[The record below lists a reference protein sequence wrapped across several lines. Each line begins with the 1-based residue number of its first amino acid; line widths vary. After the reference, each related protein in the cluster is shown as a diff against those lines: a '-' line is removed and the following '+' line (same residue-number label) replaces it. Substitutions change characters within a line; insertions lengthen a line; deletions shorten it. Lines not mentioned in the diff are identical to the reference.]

1 MTDVEKKVDMS
12 LDELVAMRQ
21 KEAKKKA
28 KKPAKKATARGAAK
42 TASKK
47 GKPTR
52 KAVAAAASKMNRQQ
66 KMNARRG
73 IGGPKLSQNEI
84 QKRASK
90 ATKKKGAK
98 VTLKGRGAKVKKP
111 AFKPA
116 GKAPVQPKSFT
127 IEPNKGDRP
136 VSIKDFVLPKG
147 TKMQISFKKV
157 KPAAKG
163 KAKAPVKK
171 KTVRRGV
178 LYSRPRRWRLDTRTR
193 PQAAKTKKAPA
204 KKAPTRK
211 APARKASA
219 KKPAGKKIQVNVGAK
234 KRPTRKKK

>member
-171 KTVRRGV
+171 KT
-178 LYSRPRRWRLDTRTR
+178 
-193 PQAAKTKKAPA
+193 AAKKKKAPA

>member
-1 MTDVEKKVDMS
+1 M
-12 LDELVAMRQ
+12 
-21 KEAKKKA
+21 
-28 KKPAKKATARGAAK
+28 G
-42 TASKK
+42 
-47 GKPTR
+47 
-52 KAVAAAASKMNRQQ
+52 
-66 KMNARRG
+66 
-73 IGGPKLSQNEI
+73 
-84 QKRASK
+84 
-90 ATKKKGAK
+90 KKKGAK

-171 KTVRRGV
+171 KT
-178 LYSRPRRWRLDTRTR
+178 
-193 PQAAKTKKAPA
+193 AAKTKKAPA
-204 KKAPTRK
+204 KKPTRK

-219 KKPAGKKIQVNVGAK
+219 KKPAGK
-234 KRPTRKKK
+234 

>member
-1 MTDVEKKVDMS
+1 M
-12 LDELVAMRQ
+12 
-21 KEAKKKA
+21 
-28 KKPAKKATARGAAK
+28 G
-42 TASKK
+42 

-52 KAVAAAASKMNRQQ
+52 KAVAQAASKMNRQQ

-84 QKRASK
+84 QKRAAK

-116 GKAPVQPKSFT
+116 GKAKAPVQPKSFT
-127 IEPNKGDRP
+127 IGPNKGDRP

-163 KAKAPVKK
+163 SKAKAPVKK
-171 KTVRRGV
+171 KAV
-178 LYSRPRRWRLDTRTR
+178 
-193 PQAAKTKKAPA
+193 AKRKAPA
-204 KKAPTRK
+204 KKAAPTRK

-234 KRPTRKKK
+234 KRPQRKKK

>member
-1 MTDVEKKVDMS
+1 MGM
-12 LDELVAMRQ
+12 
-21 KEAKKKA
+21 
-28 KKPAKKATARGAAK
+28 
-42 TASKK
+42 
-47 GKPTR
+47 
-52 KAVAAAASKMNRQQ
+52 
-66 KMNARRG
+66 
-73 IGGPKLSQNEI
+73 
-84 QKRASK
+84 
-90 ATKKKGAK
+90 
-98 VTLKGRGAKVKKP
+98 RGAKVKKP

-116 GKAPVQPKSFT
+116 GKAKAPVQPKSFT

-171 KTVRRGV
+171 KAV
-178 LYSRPRRWRLDTRTR
+178 
-193 PQAAKTKKAPA
+193 AKRKAPA

-219 KKPAGKKIQVNVGAK
+219 KKPAAKKIQVNVGAK
-234 KRPTRKKK
+234 KRPQRKKK

>member
-28 KKPAKKATARGAAK
+28 KKPAKKTVRGAAK

-52 KAVAAAASKMNRQQ
+52 KAVAQAASKMNRQQ

-84 QKRASK
+84 QKRAAK

-116 GKAPVQPKSFT
+116 GKAKAPVQPKSFT

-136 VSIKDFVLPKG
+136 VSIKDFVL
-147 TKMQISFKKV
+147 
-157 KPAAKG
+157 
-163 KAKAPVKK
+163 
-171 KTVRRGV
+171 
-178 LYSRPRRWRLDTRTR
+178 
-193 PQAAKTKKAPA
+193 
-204 KKAPTRK
+204 
-211 APARKASA
+211 
-219 KKPAGKKIQVNVGAK
+219 
-234 KRPTRKKK
+234 

>member
-28 KKPAKKATARGAAK
+28 KKPAKKTVRGAAK

-52 KAVAAAASKMNRQQ
+52 KAVAQAASKMNRQQ

-163 KAKAPVKK
+163 SKAKAPVKK
-171 KTVRRGV
+171 KAV
-178 LYSRPRRWRLDTRTR
+178 
-193 PQAAKTKKAPA
+193 AKRKAPA
-204 KKAPTRK
+204 KKAAPTRK

-234 KRPTRKKK
+234 KRPQRKKK

>member
-1 MTDVEKKVDMS
+1 
-12 LDELVAMRQ
+12 MRHHHSQ
-21 KEAKKKA
+21 A

-52 KAVAAAASKMNRQQ
+52 KAVAQAASKMNRQQ

-163 KAKAPVKK
+163 GKAKAPVKK
-171 KTVRRGV
+171 KAV
-178 LYSRPRRWRLDTRTR
+178 
-193 PQAAKTKKAPA
+193 AKRKAPA
-204 KKAPTRK
+204 KKAAPTRK

-234 KRPTRKKK
+234 KRPQRKKK

>member
-1 MTDVEKKVDMS
+1 M
-12 LDELVAMRQ
+12 
-21 KEAKKKA
+21 
-28 KKPAKKATARGAAK
+28 
-42 TASKK
+42 
-47 GKPTR
+47 
-52 KAVAAAASKMNRQQ
+52 
-66 KMNARRG
+66 
-73 IGGPKLSQNEI
+73 
-84 QKRASK
+84 
-90 ATKKKGAK
+90 
-98 VTLKGRGAKVKKP
+98 TLKGRGAKVKKP

-178 LYSRPRRWRLDTRTR
+178 PFSRPRRWRGAPVDARPRHTDPRATQRDRTFAER
-193 PQAAKTKKAPA
+193 EVDRWPPHDADRFAGRQEQES
-204 KKAPTRK
+204 
-211 APARKASA
+211 AR
-219 KKPAGKKIQVNVGAK
+219 
-234 KRPTRKKK
+234 

>member
-28 KKPAKKATARGAAK
+28 KKPAKKTVRGAAK

-52 KAVAAAASKMNRQQ
+52 KAVAQAASKMNRQQ

-163 KAKAPVKK
+163 GKAKAPVKK
-171 KTVRRGV
+171 KAV
-178 LYSRPRRWRLDTRTR
+178 
-193 PQAAKTKKAPA
+193 AKRKAPA
-204 KKAPTRK
+204 KAKAPTRK

-234 KRPTRKKK
+234 KRPQRKKK

>member
-28 KKPAKKATARGAAK
+28 KKPAKKTVRGAAK

-52 KAVAAAASKMNRQQ
+52 KAVAQAASKMNRQQ

-157 KPAAKG
+157 NPAAKG

-171 KTVRRGV
+171 KT
-178 LYSRPRRWRLDTRTR
+178 
-193 PQAAKTKKAPA
+193 AAKSKKAPA

-219 KKPAGKKIQVNVGAK
+219 KKPAAKKGSIQVNVAK
-234 KRPTRKKK
+234 KRPQRKKK

>member
-28 KKPAKKATARGAAK
+28 KKPAKKTVRGAAK

-52 KAVAAAASKMNRQQ
+52 KAVAQAASKMNRQQ

-84 QKRASK
+84 QKRAAK

-171 KTVRRGV
+171 KAV
-178 LYSRPRRWRLDTRTR
+178 
-193 PQAAKTKKAPA
+193 AKRKAPA

-219 KKPAGKKIQVNVGAK
+219 KKPAAGKKIQVNVGAK
-234 KRPTRKKK
+234 KRPQRKKK

>member
-1 MTDVEKKVDMS
+1 MV
-12 LDELVAMRQ
+12 
-21 KEAKKKA
+21 
-28 KKPAKKATARGAAK
+28 RGAAK

-84 QKRASK
+84 QKRAAK

-163 KAKAPVKK
+163 SKAKAPVKK
-171 KTVRRGV
+171 KAV
-178 LYSRPRRWRLDTRTR
+178 
-193 PQAAKTKKAPA
+193 AKRKAPA
-204 KKAPTRK
+204 KKTAPTRK

-219 KKPAGKKIQVNVGAK
+219 KKPTAGKKIQVNVGAK
-234 KRPTRKKK
+234 KRPQRK

>member
-28 KKPAKKATARGAAK
+28 KKPAKKTVRGAAK

-52 KAVAAAASKMNRQQ
+52 KAVAQAASKMNRQQ

-163 KAKAPVKK
+163 SKAKAPVKK

-178 LYSRPRRWRLDTRTR
+178 LY
-193 PQAAKTKKAPA
+193 
-204 KKAPTRK
+204 
-211 APARKASA
+211 
-219 KKPAGKKIQVNVGAK
+219 
-234 KRPTRKKK
+234 

>member
-1 MTDVEKKVDMS
+1 
-12 LDELVAMRQ
+12 
-21 KEAKKKA
+21 
-28 KKPAKKATARGAAK
+28 
-42 TASKK
+42 
-47 GKPTR
+47 
-52 KAVAAAASKMNRQQ
+52 
-66 KMNARRG
+66 
-73 IGGPKLSQNEI
+73 
-84 QKRASK
+84 
-90 ATKKKGAK
+90 

-116 GKAPVQPKSFT
+116 GKAKAPVQPKSFT

-171 KTVRRGV
+171 KAV
-178 LYSRPRRWRLDTRTR
+178 SK
-193 PQAAKTKKAPA
+193 AKKAPA
-204 KKAPTRK
+204 KKPTRK

-219 KKPAGKKIQVNVGAK
+219 KKPAAGKKIQVNVGAK
-234 KRPTRKKK
+234 KRPQRKKK

>member
-84 QKRASK
+84 QKRAAK

-171 KTVRRGV
+171 KAV
-178 LYSRPRRWRLDTRTR
+178 SK
-193 PQAAKTKKAPA
+193 AKKAPA
-204 KKAPTRK
+204 KKPTRK

-219 KKPAGKKIQVNVGAK
+219 KKPAGKAIKVNVGAK
-234 KRPTRKKK
+234 KRPQRKKK